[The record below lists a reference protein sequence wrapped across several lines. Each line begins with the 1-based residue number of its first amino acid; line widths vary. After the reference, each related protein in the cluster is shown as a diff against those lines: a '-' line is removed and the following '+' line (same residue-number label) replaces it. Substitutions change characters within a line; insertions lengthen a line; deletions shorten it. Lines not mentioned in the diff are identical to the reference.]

1 MPTKR
6 AIISVFDKTG
16 IAEFAKGLSTAGYEI
31 VSSGGTAKYLREQG
45 LTVTDVADVTQ
56 FPEMLDGRVKT
67 LHPRIHAGI
76 LARRDSSEHMAKLK
90 EHDIAPVDI
99 VCVNLY
105 PFEATVAKPG
115 VTDQEAIENIDIGGP
130 SLIRAAAKNHQ
141 DVAVV
146 TAPGQYQLVLDEI
159 KSRGQVSSET
169 KRSLAQQ
176 AFALTAG
183 YDAAISQYFIE
194 HPAVGAVRESPL
206 PESPETIVL
215 NMKKSLALRYGEN
228 PHQPA
233 GFYLP
238 AGTPASFT
246 QIHGKEISFNNIL
259 DLSAAWELVSE
270 FTEPCCAI
278 IKHTNP
284 CGCACAKDLHA
295 AYQLA
300 REGELPP
307 APISRFGGI
316 IAVNRP
322 LDRKAAEEITGPNS
336 FYEVIAAP
344 DFEDGVKDIF
354 ASRKGWGQNVRLVN
368 MSANTGPETI
378 WRSAAGGVLIQD
390 RDKLAVDETKLKQ
403 VTAKAPAREQME
415 DLVIAFK
422 IVKHV
427 KSNAIVIVRN
437 KQLVGMGAGQPN
449 RLASVRLALQQA
461 GERARGAVLASDG
474 FFPFYDNIE
483 EAAAGGIT
491 AVIQP
496 GGSVKDEEV
505 VKKADELGLAMLFTG
520 LRHFRH

>member
-1 MPTKR
+1 MSTKR

-16 IAEFAKGLSTAGYEI
+16 IADLAKKLSTAEYEI

-45 LTVTDVADVTQ
+45 LTVTDVSDVTK

-76 LARRDSSEHMAKLK
+76 LARRDLPEHLAKLK
-90 EHDIAPVDI
+90 EHDIVPVDI

-105 PFEATVAKPG
+105 PFEATVAKPS
-115 VTDQEAIENIDIGGP
+115 VTDEEAIENIDIGGP

-146 TAPGQYQLVLDEI
+146 TSPDQYQTIISELE
-159 KSRGQVSSET
+159 SSGQVSYKT
-169 KRSLAQQ
+169 KRQLAQK

-183 YDAAISQYFIE
+183 YDAAINGYFLKS
-194 HPAVGAVRESPL
+194 GAIHESRL
-206 PESPETIVL
+206 QELPETISL
-215 NMKKSLALRYGEN
+215 NLKKSLPLRYGEN

-238 AGTPASFT
+238 AGAEPAFE
-246 QIHGKEISFNNIL
+246 QIHGKEISYNNIL
-259 DLSAAWELVSE
+259 DMGAAWELVSE
-270 FTEPCCAI
+270 FSEPCCVI

-284 CGCACAKDLHA
+284 CGCACAKNLKA
-295 AYQLA
+295 AYLLA
-300 REGELPP
+300 RDGELPP

-322 LDRKAAEEITGPNS
+322 LDVEAAEEITGPNS

-344 DFEDGVKDIF
+344 DFLPGVKEIF
-354 ASRKGWGQNVRLVN
+354 ANRKGWGPNVRLVRITKN
-368 MSANTGPETI
+368 PASQYLL
-378 WRSAAGGVLIQD
+378 RSAWGGALAQAPD
-390 RDKLAVDETKLKQ
+390 AATFDESKLSQA
-403 VTAKAPAREQME
+403 TANKPTAAQME
-415 DLVIAFK
+415 DLIFAFK

-427 KSNAIVIVRN
+427 KSNAIVIAKD
-437 KQLVGMGAGQPN
+437 KQLIGMGAGQPN

-461 GERARGAVLASDG
+461 GDRARGAALASDG
-474 FFPFYDNIE
+474 FFPFADNIE
-483 EAAAGGIT
+483 EAAAGGIA

-496 GGSVKDEEV
+496 GGSVKDEDV
-505 VKKADELGLAMLFTG
+505 IKRAGELGLAMVLTG
-520 LRHFRH
+520 IRHFRH